1 MRSNSLDGEL
11 KSLKFKYEELLEDNK
26 IKTEKLS
33 EIEEKLAKVQSE
45 FDDAS
50 AKVNGCSMRVVHY
63 HYVHFLKI
71 PFLHD

>member
-50 AKVNGCSMRVVHY
+50 AKVNGCSMHVVHY
-63 HYVHFLKI
+63 HYVHFLKL